1 MNDPINFCT
10 AEEYFQGIPNWTG
23 PKQVNSISDTPPADT
38 RVKDC
43 WHGLNLSFD
52 DDTLCVVQFIRP
64 TLWRVRYDPAVKDKD
79 GYSDL
84 NRLVGCS

>member
-10 AEEYFQGIPNWTG
+10 AEEYFGGISNWTG
-23 PKQVNSISDTPPADT
+23 PKQVNSVSDVPPADI
-38 RVKDC
+38 RVKES
-43 WHGLNLSFD
+43 WHGLTLSFD

-64 TLWRVRYDPAVKDKD
+64 TVWRVRYDPAVKDRD

-84 NRLVGCS
+84 NRSVGC